1 MAQLNDLLV
10 LGESNLLGALNIYG
24 DVTAPKFI
32 GTLEGNATSAT
43 NATNANYATSAGSAT
58 NATNATKVY
67 ATKSIANST
76 QYFPMYA
83 SGNASGNKDAYI
95 HPRFYIWDTGTRL
108 HLCVGEQG
116 TSTSDNTGAYSGG
129 LTINSGS
136 GKGKYVDIVPA
147 AMTGHRTL
155 TIPDA
160 SGTICLTSHNHDGTY
175 LKLSGGTMTGS
186 LTMHNGGS
194 GIIWPAPAN
203 ISTSAT
209 ANGQEWS
216 IDLLGS
222 GTNTYTGTYFHVWSS
237 KLGASIL
244 ACYTDDRKVKAFA
257 NMEVGSNL
265 SVGGSATTTGG
276 ITAGGTIKST
286 YSGPAFFGETAAN
299 AWSYL
304 RLKSGDTFWDLAVQH
319 NDTSGAFQLRPQG
332 AGSKRF
338 YVSKDGDA
346 TIEGTF
352 LGIGANA
359 TKLTYNSTT
368 ESLDFIFT

>member
-67 ATKSIANST
+67 ATKSITNST

-83 SGNASGNKDAYI
+83 SGNASGNKDTYI
-95 HPRFYIWDTGTRL
+95 HPRFYIWDTGSRL

-116 TSTSDNTGAYSGG
+116 TSTSDSTGAYSGG

-186 LTMHNGGS
+186 LTMHNSGS

-203 ISTSAT
+203 ISTSASD
-209 ANGQEWS
+209 NGLEWS
-216 IDLLGS
+216 IDLLGA
-222 GTNTYTGTYFHVWSS
+222 GGQDKTGTFFHIWSS

-257 NMEVGSNL
+257 DMEVGSNL
-265 SVGGSATTTGG
+265 SVGGG
-276 ITAGGTIKST
+276 ITASGTIKST
-286 YSGPAFFGETAAN
+286 CAN
-299 AWSYL
+299 AAFLAEVPIKNWAFQ
-304 RLKSGDTFWDLAVQH
+304 RLQSGTQTYMWDIAVKSDALDGALQFRPSGGDTGLTYITREGNVSVGGTELA
-319 NDTSGAFQLRPQG
+319 
-332 AGSKRF
+332 
-338 YVSKDGDA
+338 
-346 TIEGTF
+346 
-352 LGIGANA
+352 IGANKV
-359 TKLTYNSTT
+359 KLTYTKAT
-368 ESLDFIFT
+368 ESLDFIFA